1 MLVVGTPRLASV
13 QHHIEK
19 TIFKGRQAWRPYGS
33 FENKRKPYETQ
44 TYFTCN
50 FFGFSDRL

>member
-1 MLVVGTPRLASV
+1 MHVVGTPRLASV

-19 TIFKGRQAWRPYGS
+19 TIFKGRQAWRPYEHSKTKG
-33 FENKRKPYETQ
+33 NPYETQ

-50 FFGFSDRL
+50 FFGFFDRL

>member
-50 FFGFSDRL
+50 FFGFFDRL